1 MFEEQL
7 KANLL
12 PAKKYVGTL
21 YTKAGDEVLNKY
33 KTPTATPST
42 PKGERFCI
50 MGVRTPSG
58 GYGKGL
64 CRPLTPMEKDEAAE
78 SVGSSPAKVRRHL
91 TPPPIIRAL
100 GQYQEDEV
108 KIAQAFGH

>member
-1 MFEEQL
+1 
-7 KANLL
+7 
-12 PAKKYVGTL
+12 
-21 YTKAGDEVLNKY
+21 
-33 KTPTATPST
+33 
-42 PKGERFCI
+42 

-91 TPPPIIRAL
+91 TPPPIIRAP